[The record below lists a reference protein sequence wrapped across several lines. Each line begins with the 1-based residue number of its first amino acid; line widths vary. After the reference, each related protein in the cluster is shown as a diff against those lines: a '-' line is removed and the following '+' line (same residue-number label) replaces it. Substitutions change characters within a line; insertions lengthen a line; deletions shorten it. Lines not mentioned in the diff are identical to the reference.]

1 MAVSYLT
8 KTELGQFLH
17 QSGNIEASVRSALID
32 SLEDSGVFHEGGKD
46 PARGWFESGHFP
58 GGAAP
63 PTIQILDVSS
73 STTVQTTPNLK
84 AIIMDD
90 AGGMHLNV
98 TDTPNAHN
106 DVFIAMG
113 EGSDSVNL
121 FDSGNDT
128 VYGGS
133 GHDMIGGGNAT
144 GNSSLFGGDGN
155 DSIYGGSGSDTLD
168 GGAGNDYLQA
178 GTGAQSLVGGA
189 GNDLLKDL
197 TSSGHSTL
205 SGGSGNDTLVGGQG
219 DFLQGDDGQD
229 VFWLHGG
236 APGANSTLQGGNGND
251 TFHIQTHTGNDTII
265 GGNGN
270 DTVDFANR
278 SFYDVAKIDVDAS
291 TSTYTLHFN
300 DNQTVSVTGVENLH
314 FTDQDVHLP
323 KL

>member
-1 MAVSYLT
+1 MAVTYLT

-133 GHDMIGGGNAT
+133 GHDMINGGNAT

-270 DTVDFANR
+270 DTVDFADR

-291 TSTYTLHFN
+291 TSTYTLHFS
-300 DNQTVSVTGVENLH
+300 DNQTVSVTGVEDLH
-314 FTDQDVHLP
+314 FTDQTVHLP

>member
-1 MAVSYLT
+1 MAVTYLT
-8 KTELGQFLH
+8 KTDLGQFLH
-17 QSGNIEASVRSALID
+17 QNGNNIEASVRSALID
-32 SLEDSGVFHEGGKD
+32 SLQDSGVFDDGGKD
-46 PARGWFESGHFP
+46 GTRGWFEYGPYP
-58 GGAAP
+58 GGAVP

-90 AGGMHLNV
+90 AGGQHLRV

-133 GHDMIGGGNAT
+133 GDDMIGGGA

-155 DSIYGGSGSDTLD
+155 DSIYGGSGNDTLN
-168 GGAGNDYLQA
+168 GGADDDYLQA

-189 GNDLLKDL
+189 GNDFLKDL
-197 TSSGHSTL
+197 TSGHSTL

-219 DFLQGDDGQD
+219 DYLQGDDGQD

-270 DTVDFANR
+270 DTVDFADR
-278 SFYDVAKIDVDAS
+278 SFSEVAKIDVDAS
-291 TSTYTLHFN
+291 TSTYTLHFS
-300 DNQTVSVTGVENLH
+300 DNQTVSVTGVEDLH
-314 FTDQDVHLP
+314 FTDQSVHLP

>member
-17 QSGNIEASVRSALID
+17 HSGNIEASVRSALID
-32 SLEDSGVFHEGGKD
+32 SLEDSGVFQDGGKD
-46 PARGWFESGHFP
+46 STRGWFESGPFS
-58 GGAAP
+58 GGAVP
-63 PTIQILDVSS
+63 PTIQILDVSH

-84 AIIMDD
+84 AIIMDN
-90 AGGMHLNV
+90 AGGQHLNV
-98 TDTPNAHN
+98 TDTPGSHN
-106 DVFIAMG
+106 DVFVAMG

-121 FDSGNDT
+121 YDNGNDT

-133 GHDMIGGGNAT
+133 GHDIIAGGS

-155 DSIYGGSGSDTLD
+155 DSIYGGSGGDTLD

-178 GTGAQSLVGGA
+178 GSGAQSLVGGD
-189 GNDLLKDL
+189 GNDFLRDM

-219 DFLQGDDGQD
+219 DFLEGGDGRDE
-229 VFWLHGG
+229 FWLNSG
-236 APGANSTLQGGNGND
+236 APGANSTLLGGSGDD
-251 TFHIQTHTGNDTII
+251 TFHIQAHSGNDTII

-278 SFYDVAKIDVDAS
+278 SFFDVAKIDVDAS
-291 TSTYTLHFN
+291 TSTYTLHFS
-300 DNQTVSVTGVENLH
+300 DNQTVSVSGVENLH
-314 FTDQDVHLP
+314 FTDQDVQLP